1 MFPRLHPSATELPSG
16 SAGMGRASTEL
27 IVVIVQNMI
36 VPTELT
42 SLIVVCK
49 SSCLLFPEISLV
61 LVVIYVNKNLI
72 NVYNIIYT
80 NIYQYII

>member
-1 MFPRLHPSATELPSG
+1 MFPRLHPSATELPNG
-16 SAGMGRASTEL
+16 SVVTGRASTEL

-49 SSCLLFPEISLV
+49 SFCLLFPEISLV
-61 LVVIYVNKNLI
+61 LVVIYVNQMILHDFCFFFLF
-72 NVYNIIYT
+72 
-80 NIYQYII
+80 